1 MCFIPARGGS
11 KGIKNKN
18 LKKILNKT
26 LLEISIDQ
34 AKKSKI
40 FDLILVSSDSSK
52 ILNIA
57 KKLNVSIYKRSKKN
71 SSDTSSTDDALY
83 ETLKNFKSN
92 SDYIVILQVTS
103 PLRKISTIKKFVKH
117 CVENNLDTC
126 CTVTKISEQIA
137 QEKKF
142 LNPIYETKLRRRQ
155 LRKNFIFENG
165 MLYFIKRDFFLKNK
179 KIYPKKDWNY
189 FVTNRYEALDIN
201 SIEDL
206 RVAKLIMNCY

>member
-57 KKLNVSIYKRSKKN
+57 KKSHVSFYKRSKKN
-71 SSDTSSTDDALY
+71 SSDISSTDDALY

-117 CVENNLDTC
+117 CIKNNLDTC

-165 MLYFIKRDFFLKNK
+165 LLYFIKRDFFLKNK

-206 RVAKLIMNCY
+206 RVAKLIMGSY